1 MFLKNNYL
9 VVIIFL
15 YVLSCQPVEIIE
27 PVTFD
32 YSKLDKISISANEII
47 INSEYKPKFSN
58 KNIEDQIPN
67 PPINIIKEWNN
78 QNILNFGKENKLIIN
93 ILDASIIKQ
102 EVNNIDA
109 EKYEEK
115 TVFKYKIFFLVEYEL
130 YDNSNFLIANT
141 TVESSRSTTSKKY
154 ISINETEIIINDL
167 INSALNDF
175 TEESMSLLT
184 QYMREYLNT

>member
-102 EVNNIDA
+102 EVNNIEA

-130 YDNSNFLIANT
+130 YDNSNYLLANS
-141 TVESSRSTTSKKY
+141 TVETLRSTTSKKL
-154 ISINETEIIINDL
+154 ISLNETEVIINNL
-167 INSALNDF
+167 LNDSIKDF
-175 TEESMSLLT
+175 SIETKSILKK
-184 QYMREYLNT
+184 YMGEYLN

>member
-102 EVNNIDA
+102 EVSNIEA

-154 ISINETEIIINDL
+154 ISLNERDIVINNLLHNALKDFIKETK
-167 INSALNDF
+167 
-175 TEESMSLLT
+175 SMMNT
-184 QYMREYLNT
+184 YMFGYIQ

>member
-9 VVIIFL
+9 VVIISL
-15 YVLSCQPVEIIE
+15 YVLSCQPIEIIE

-102 EVNNIDA
+102 EVSNIEA

-154 ISINETEIIINDL
+154 ISLNERDIVINNLLHDALKDFIKETK
-167 INSALNDF
+167 
-175 TEESMSLLT
+175 SMMNT
-184 QYMREYLNT
+184 YMFGYIQ

>member
-102 EVNNIDA
+102 EVNNIEA

-154 ISINETEIIINDL
+154 ISLNERDIVINNLLHDALKDFIKETK
-167 INSALNDF
+167 
-175 TEESMSLLT
+175 SMMST
-184 QYMREYLNT
+184 YMFGYIQ

>member
-27 PVTFD
+27 PVNFD

-102 EVNNIDA
+102 EVNNIEA

-115 TVFKYKIFFLVEYEL
+115 TVFKYKILFLVEYEL

-154 ISINETEIIINDL
+154 ISLNERDIVINNLLHDALKDFIKETK
-167 INSALNDF
+167 
-175 TEESMSLLT
+175 SMMNT
-184 QYMREYLNT
+184 YMFGYIQ

>member
-9 VVIIFL
+9 VVIILL

-102 EVNNIDA
+102 EVNNIEA

-154 ISINETEIIINDL
+154 ISLNERDIVINNLLHDALKDFIKETK
-167 INSALNDF
+167 
-175 TEESMSLLT
+175 SMMNT
-184 QYMREYLNT
+184 YMFGYIQ

>member
-9 VVIIFL
+9 VVIISL
-15 YVLSCQPVEIIE
+15 YVLSCQPIEIIE

-102 EVNNIDA
+102 EVSNIEA

-154 ISINETEIIINDL
+154 ISLNERDIVINNLLHNALKDFIKETK
-167 INSALNDF
+167 
-175 TEESMSLLT
+175 SMMNT
-184 QYMREYLNT
+184 YMFGYIQ

>member
-102 EVNNIDA
+102 EVNNIEA

-154 ISINETEIIINDL
+154 ISLNERDIVINNLLHNALKDFIKETK
-167 INSALNDF
+167 
-175 TEESMSLLT
+175 SMMNT
-184 QYMREYLNT
+184 YMFGYIQ

>member
-78 QNILNFGKENKLIIN
+78 QNILKFDKENKLIIN

-102 EVNNIDA
+102 EVNNIEA

-154 ISINETEIIINDL
+154 ISLNERDIVINNLLHDALKDFIKETK
-167 INSALNDF
+167 
-175 TEESMSLLT
+175 SMMST
-184 QYMREYLNT
+184 YMFGYIQ

>member
-9 VVIIFL
+9 VVIISL
-15 YVLSCQPVEIIE
+15 YMLSCQPIEIIE

-32 YSKLDKISISANEII
+32 YSKLDKILISANEII

-102 EVNNIDA
+102 EVNNIEA

-154 ISINETEIIINDL
+154 ISLNERDIVINNLLHDALKDFIKETK
-167 INSALNDF
+167 
-175 TEESMSLLT
+175 SMMNT
-184 QYMREYLNT
+184 YMFGYIQ

>member
-27 PVTFD
+27 PVNFD

-102 EVNNIDA
+102 EVNNIEA

-154 ISINETEIIINDL
+154 ISLNERDIVINNLLHDALKDFIKETK
-167 INSALNDF
+167 
-175 TEESMSLLT
+175 SMMNT
-184 QYMREYLNT
+184 YMFGYIQ

>member
-93 ILDASIIKQ
+93 IWDASIIKQ
-102 EVNNIDA
+102 EVNNIEA

-154 ISINETEIIINDL
+154 ISLNERDIVINNLLHNALKDFIKETK
-167 INSALNDF
+167 
-175 TEESMSLLT
+175 SMMNT
-184 QYMREYLNT
+184 YMFGYIQ

>member
-9 VVIIFL
+9 VVIISL
-15 YVLSCQPVEIIE
+15 YVLSCQPIEIIE

-102 EVNNIDA
+102 EVNNIEA

-154 ISINETEIIINDL
+154 ISLNERDIVINNLLHNALKDFIKETK
-167 INSALNDF
+167 
-175 TEESMSLLT
+175 SMMNT
-184 QYMREYLNT
+184 YMFGYIQ

>member
-102 EVNNIDA
+102 EVSNIEA

-154 ISINETEIIINDL
+154 ISLNERDIIINNLLHD
-167 INSALNDF
+167 ALKDF
-175 TEESMSLLT
+175 IKETKSMMNT
-184 QYMREYLNT
+184 YMFGYIQ

>member
-9 VVIIFL
+9 VVIISL

-154 ISINETEIIINDL
+154 ISLNERDIVINNLLHDALKDFIKETK
-167 INSALNDF
+167 
-175 TEESMSLLT
+175 SMMNT
-184 QYMREYLNT
+184 YMFGYIQ

>member
-67 PPINIIKEWNN
+67 SPINIIKEWNN

-102 EVNNIDA
+102 EVNNIEA

-154 ISINETEIIINDL
+154 ISLNERDIVINNLLHDALKDFIKETK
-167 INSALNDF
+167 
-175 TEESMSLLT
+175 SMMNT
-184 QYMREYLNT
+184 YMFGYIQ

>member
-9 VVIIFL
+9 LIIFFL
-15 YVLSCQPVEIIE
+15 YVLSCQPVEIIK

-102 EVNNIDA
+102 EVNNIEA

-154 ISINETEIIINDL
+154 ISLNERDIVINNLLHNALKDFIKETK
-167 INSALNDF
+167 
-175 TEESMSLLT
+175 SMMNT
-184 QYMREYLNT
+184 YMFGYIQ

>member
-15 YVLSCQPVEIIE
+15 YLLSCQPVEIIE
-27 PVTFD
+27 PVNFD

-102 EVNNIDA
+102 EVNNIEA

-154 ISINETEIIINDL
+154 ISLNERDIVINNLLHDALKDFIKETK
-167 INSALNDF
+167 
-175 TEESMSLLT
+175 SMMNT
-184 QYMREYLNT
+184 YMFGYIQ

>member
-102 EVNNIDA
+102 EVNNIEA

-154 ISINETEIIINDL
+154 ISLNERDIVINNLLHDALKDFIKETK
-167 INSALNDF
+167 
-175 TEESMSLLT
+175 SMMNN
-184 QYMREYLNT
+184 YMFGYIQ

>member
-154 ISINETEIIINDL
+154 ISLNERDIVINNLLHDALKDFIKETK
-167 INSALNDF
+167 
-175 TEESMSLLT
+175 SMMST
-184 QYMREYLNT
+184 YMFGYIQ

>member
-9 VVIIFL
+9 VVIISL

-102 EVNNIDA
+102 EVNNIEA

-154 ISINETEIIINDL
+154 ISLNERDIVINNLLHDALKDFIKETK
-167 INSALNDF
+167 
-175 TEESMSLLT
+175 SMMNT
-184 QYMREYLNT
+184 YMFGYIQ

>member
-9 VVIIFL
+9 VVIILL

-102 EVNNIDA
+102 EVNNIEA

-130 YDNSNFLIANT
+130 YDNSNFLIADT

-154 ISINETEIIINDL
+154 ISLNERDIVINNLLHNALKDFIKETK
-167 INSALNDF
+167 
-175 TEESMSLLT
+175 SMMNT
-184 QYMREYLNT
+184 YMFGYIQ

>member
-9 VVIIFL
+9 VVIISL

-102 EVNNIDA
+102 EVNNIEA

-130 YDNSNFLIANT
+130 YDNSNYLLANS
-141 TVESSRSTTSKKY
+141 TVETLRSTTSKKL
-154 ISINETEIIINDL
+154 ISLNETEVIINNL
-167 INSALNDF
+167 LNDSIRDF
-175 TEESMSLLT
+175 SIETKSILKK
-184 QYMREYLNT
+184 YMGEYLN

>member
-102 EVNNIDA
+102 EVNNIEA

-115 TVFKYKIFFLVEYEL
+115 TVFEYKIFFLVEYEL

-154 ISINETEIIINDL
+154 ISLNERDIVINNLLHDALKDFIKETK
-167 INSALNDF
+167 
-175 TEESMSLLT
+175 SMMNT
-184 QYMREYLNT
+184 YMFGYIQ

>member
-9 VVIIFL
+9 VVIISL

-154 ISINETEIIINDL
+154 ISLNERDIVINNLLHDALKDFIKETK
-167 INSALNDF
+167 
-175 TEESMSLLT
+175 SMMST
-184 QYMREYLNT
+184 YMFGYIQ

>member
-93 ILDASIIKQ
+93 I
-102 EVNNIDA
+102 
-109 EKYEEK
+109 
-115 TVFKYKIFFLVEYEL
+115 FLH
-130 YDNSNFLIANT
+130 
-141 TVESSRSTTSKKY
+141 
-154 ISINETEIIINDL
+154 
-167 INSALNDF
+167 
-175 TEESMSLLT
+175 
-184 QYMREYLNT
+184 QYY

>member
-15 YVLSCQPVEIIE
+15 YVLSCQPLEIIE

-102 EVNNIDA
+102 EVNNIEA

-154 ISINETEIIINDL
+154 ISLNERDIVINNLLHDALKDFIKETK
-167 INSALNDF
+167 
-175 TEESMSLLT
+175 SMMNT
-184 QYMREYLNT
+184 YMFGYIQ

>member
-9 VVIIFL
+9 LIIFFL
-15 YVLSCQPVEIIE
+15 YVLSCQPVEIIK

-67 PPINIIKEWNN
+67 SPINIIKEWNN

-102 EVNNIDA
+102 EVNNIGA

-154 ISINETEIIINDL
+154 ISLNERDIVINNLLHNALKDFIKETK
-167 INSALNDF
+167 
-175 TEESMSLLT
+175 SMMNN
-184 QYMREYLNT
+184 YMFGYIQ

>member
-9 VVIIFL
+9 VVIISL
-15 YVLSCQPVEIIE
+15 YVLSCQPIEIIE

-102 EVNNIDA
+102 EVNNIEA

-115 TVFKYKIFFLVEYEL
+115 TVFKYKILFLVEYEL

-141 TVESSRSTTSKKY
+141 TIESSRSTTSKKY
-154 ISINETEIIINDL
+154 ISLNERDIVINNLLHDALKDFIKETK
-167 INSALNDF
+167 
-175 TEESMSLLT
+175 SMMNT
-184 QYMREYLNT
+184 YMFGYIQ

>member
-154 ISINETEIIINDL
+154 ISLNERDIVINNLLHDALKDFIKETK
-167 INSALNDF
+167 
-175 TEESMSLLT
+175 SMMHT
-184 QYMREYLNT
+184 YMFGYIQ

>member
-102 EVNNIDA
+102 EVKNIEA

-115 TVFKYKIFFLVEYEL
+115 TVFKYKIYFLVEYEL

-154 ISINETEIIINDL
+154 ISLNERDIVINNLLHDALKDFIKETK
-167 INSALNDF
+167 
-175 TEESMSLLT
+175 SMMNT
-184 QYMREYLNT
+184 YMFGYIQ

>member
-9 VVIIFL
+9 VVIISL

-154 ISINETEIIINDL
+154 ISLNERDIVINNLLHDALKDFIKETK
-167 INSALNDF
+167 
-175 TEESMSLLT
+175 SMMHT
-184 QYMREYLNT
+184 YMFGYIQ

>member
-9 VVIIFL
+9 VVIISL

-102 EVNNIDA
+102 EVNNIEA

-154 ISINETEIIINDL
+154 ISLNERDIVINNLLHDALKDFIKETK
-167 INSALNDF
+167 
-175 TEESMSLLT
+175 SMMST
-184 QYMREYLNT
+184 YMFGYIQ

>member
-9 VVIIFL
+9 VVIISL
-15 YVLSCQPVEIIE
+15 YMLSCQPIEIIE

-102 EVNNIDA
+102 EVSNIEA

-154 ISINETEIIINDL
+154 ISLNERDIVINNLLHDALKDFIKETK
-167 INSALNDF
+167 
-175 TEESMSLLT
+175 SMMNT
-184 QYMREYLNT
+184 YMFGYIQ

>member
-9 VVIIFL
+9 VVIISL
-15 YVLSCQPVEIIE
+15 YMLSCQPIEIIE

-102 EVNNIDA
+102 EVNNIEA

-154 ISINETEIIINDL
+154 ISLNERDIVINNLLHDALKDFIKETK
-167 INSALNDF
+167 
-175 TEESMSLLT
+175 SMMNT
-184 QYMREYLNT
+184 YMFGYIQ

>member
-67 PPINIIKEWNN
+67 SPINIVKEWNN

-102 EVNNIDA
+102 EVNNIEA

-154 ISINETEIIINDL
+154 ISLNERDIVINNLLHDALKDFIKETK
-167 INSALNDF
+167 
-175 TEESMSLLT
+175 SMMST
-184 QYMREYLNT
+184 YMFGYIQ